1 MSVSTTGARVQVM
14 DLRIR
19 IERLAASAF
28 DRVCQPAIRDHWSHT
43 RDRLLFA
50 LAVLPENEFISSY
63 RLIRLG
69 IYVYRRTSDLLHS
82 RSGAAN
88 LSQTVI
94 DEWRT
99 VVERLEEAIEA
110 PRNL

>member
-1 MSVSTTGARVQVM
+1 MSVTATDARVQVM

-19 IERLAASAF
+19 IERLAAAAF
-28 DRVCQPAIRDHWSHT
+28 DRACQPANRGSQSRT
-43 RDRLLFA
+43 LDRLPFM
-50 LAVLPENEFISSY
+50 LAGLPEEKWMSSY

-69 IYVYRRTSDLLHS
+69 RYVYQRTSDLLHS
-82 RSGAAN
+82 RVGTAN

-99 VVERLEEAIEA
+99 VVEGLEKVIEA
-110 PRNL
+110 PYEL

>member
-1 MSVSTTGARVQVM
+1 MSVSTMNARVQVM

-19 IERLAASAF
+19 IERLAAAAF
-28 DRVCQPAIRDHWSHT
+28 DRACQPADRGRQSRT
-43 RDRLLFA
+43 LDRLPFA
-50 LAVLPENEFISSY
+50 LADLPEEEWMSSY

-69 IYVYRRTSDLLHS
+69 RYVYQRTSDLLHS
-82 RSGAAN
+82 RTATAN

-99 VVERLEEAIEA
+99 VVERLEKVIEV